1 MEKKNFYQNKK
12 VIVTG
17 HTGFKG
23 SWLALWLN
31 NLGARVFGVSSNIP
45 TNPSN
50 YSALNLKKI
59 IEQDKRIDIRN
70 GKSLFNY
77 INKINPD
84 LVFHLAAQALVTDSF
99 KDPIKTWE
107 TNVNGTL
114 NIIKA
119 CNSLKKRCS
128 VVLVTSD
135 KCYYNFETKRGY
147 KENDIL
153 GGADPYSSSKASAE
167 YLFKSLKKN
176 YFKKNIRVVTARAGN
191 VIGGGD
197 WSKNRLIPDC
207 IKSWFK
213 NERVIIKNINS
224 TRPWQHV
231 LDALN
236 GYLILGMK
244 NYKEANIAYNS
255 YNFGPDKKINRS
267 VGDILDALKK
277 NWPNFCWEKLDNKK
291 NKIREQKLLNLD
303 SSKAK
308 KILKW
313 KCRLSFKRNIHFLSE
328 WYYCYYK
335 NKRKI
340 LDTSIDQIKYYDKF

>member
-1 MEKKNFYQNKK
+1 M
-12 VIVTG
+12 TG

-59 IEQDKRIDIRN
+59 IEQDKRIDVRN
-70 GKSLFNY
+70 GKSLIYY

-99 KDPIKTWE
+99 KDPIKTCE

-128 VVLVTSD
+128 VVLVMSD

-153 GGADPYSSSKASAE
+153 GEPDPYSNSKASAE
-167 YLFKSLKKN
+167 YLFKSLKK
-176 YFKKNIRVVTARAGN
+176 T
-191 VIGGGD
+191 
-197 WSKNRLIPDC
+197 
-207 IKSWFK
+207 
-213 NERVIIKNINS
+213 
-224 TRPWQHV
+224 
-231 LDALN
+231 
-236 GYLILGMK
+236 IL
-244 NYKEANIAYNS
+244 
-255 YNFGPDKKINRS
+255 KKI
-267 VGDILDALKK
+267 
-277 NWPNFCWEKLDNKK
+277 
-291 NKIREQKLLNLD
+291 
-303 SSKAK
+303 
-308 KILKW
+308 
-313 KCRLSFKRNIHFLSE
+313 SE
-328 WYYCYYK
+328 W
-335 NKRKI
+335 
-340 LDTSIDQIKYYDKF
+340 